1 MFVLKVSVYIHCAV
15 LEVPTPLSVVY
26 RSDGPLEN
34 GIIVYQHVVNSLSP
48 TVFRK
53 NS

>member
-1 MFVLKVSVYIHCAV
+1 MYIHCAV

-34 GIIVYQHVVNSLSP
+34 GIIAYQHVLNLPLSSTKCMYTITSL
-48 TVFRK
+48 
-53 NS
+53 